1 MYSGDLKTVRFAFTG
16 VLEALL
22 DKLPTAQIEK
32 EVGGGVIVT
41 AEVFGNGIDMWL
53 RSQGDRVKV
62 LEEGDSKYE
71 RIDNVIQNRKINA
84 K

>member
-1 MYSGDLKTVRFAFTG
+1 M
-16 VLEALL
+16 

-32 EVGGGVIVT
+32 EVEGGVIVN

-53 RSQGDRVKV
+53 RSQGDRVKL
-62 LEEGDSKYE
+62 LEEESYKYGK
-71 RIDNVIQNRKINA
+71 IDNVIQNRKLNV

>member
-32 EVGGGVIVT
+32 EVEGGVIVN

-53 RSQGDRVKV
+53 RSQGDRVKL
-62 LEEGDSKYE
+62 LEEESYKYGK
-71 RIDNVIQNRKINA
+71 IDNVIQNRKLNV